1 LLQVDLREIAKH
13 VHKIM
18 KSLVEKT
25 AQLAAALNPKS
36 EMLPAKAADVIANYP
51 REIESLR
58 QAALHECTLDDMT
71 SGHFKGQ
78 WNGALI
84 LSQASCAYQTD
95 TETRKPETY
104 PFKLF
109 YSDLLAMKADA
120 IQVKRARES
129 GVDHGAVEARV
140 SLRRWLWY
148 LLMWHRES
156 FTLTK
161 PIRLQNPLARGYVS
175 DSPPARPPVAASTT
189 PLRA

>member
-1 LLQVDLREIAKH
+1 VYFGRHDVGSLQGSVERCVAPSSCQS
-13 VHKIM
+13 VH
-18 KSLVEKT
+18 SF
-25 AQLAAALNPKS
+25 
-36 EMLPAKAADVIANYP
+36 
-51 REIESLR
+51 
-58 QAALHECTLDDMT
+58 LDT
-71 SGHFKGQ
+71 SVC
-78 WNGALI
+78 LI